1 MEINM
6 KKIIITTLT
15 VLPLLLAMPVWAD
28 EISDQIKTGLKAYED
43 KDYKTAVEELKFVT
57 AQLVELKSKEDH
69 KLLPKALDG
78 WTTKVIDTSDNQR
91 AMAIMG
97 GGAMMKSR
105 YERNKENIEI
115 EIVANSPMIS
125 AMTMMMN
132 PMMLAGNKTTKPYRY
147 NKAKGI
153 IKKDRKMTEITLV
166 IAGQIMLK
174 LTGRNLED
182 DAVLKQYLEA
192 IDIKK
197 LKEALL

>member
-6 KKIIITTLT
+6 KKIIITTLA
-15 VLPLLLAMPVWAD
+15 VLPLLLAAPVWAD

-91 AMAIMG
+91 AMTIMG

>member
-105 YERNKENIEI
+105 YERNKESIEI
-115 EIVANSPMIS
+115 EVVANSPMIS

-153 IKKDRKMTEITLV
+153 IKKDRKITEITLV

-174 LTGRNLED
+174 LTGKNLED
-182 DAVLKQYLEA
+182 DAVLKQYLET
-192 IDIKK
+192 IDMKK

>member
-15 VLPLLLAMPVWAD
+15 VLPLLLAAPVWAD

-57 AQLVELKSKEDH
+57 AQLTELKSKEDH

-78 WTTKVIDTSDNQR
+78 WTTKAIDSSNNQR
-91 AMAIMG
+91 AMAMLG

-105 YERNKENIEI
+105 YERNKESIEI
-115 EIVANSPMIS
+115 EIVANSPMIA
-125 AMTMMMN
+125 AMTVMMN

-153 IKKDRKMTEITLV
+153 IKKDRKITEITLV

-174 LTGRNLED
+174 LTGKNLED
-182 DAVLKQYLEA
+182 DAILKQYLET
-192 IDIKK
+192 IDMKK
-197 LKEALL
+197 LKETLL